1 MRQTDPQGDSRRR
14 REGAVI
20 GPPKPVFCPVVSGET
35 NAWRTERLAS
45 GKGAAARHRA
55 DPINVIAFKLY
66 RNGEMQEAFAFA
78 GWIQPEEIRED
89 KTYPSS
95 LQSYLIDTGL
105 PEEPPEV

>member
-1 MRQTDPQGDSRRR
+1 
-14 REGAVI
+14 
-20 GPPKPVFCPVVSGET
+20 
-35 NAWRTERLAS
+35 
-45 GKGAAARHRA
+45 
-55 DPINVIAFKLY
+55 
-66 RNGEMQEAFAFA
+66 MQETFAFA

>member
-1 MRQTDPQGDSRRR
+1 M
-14 REGAVI
+14 
-20 GPPKPVFCPVVSGET
+20 
-35 NAWRTERLAS
+35 
-45 GKGAAARHRA
+45 
-55 DPINVIAFKLY
+55 IAFKLY